1 MTVRP
6 FTLALAAVIAFLAWE
21 TWWLGPDARRVPLVV
36 VLPLAALVGWQLW
49 RERRVVEDRSAAERQ
64 PGGIVAIAWAAG
76 LPVAIAT
83 FGMLAGPPLYVVAF
97 MRRHGREGWRPA
109 LLLAAAVGALVWILF
124 AVLLEQSLPR
134 GIFG

>member
-6 FTLALAAVIAFLAWE
+6 FTLVLAAVIAFLAWQ

-36 VLPLAALVGWQLW
+36 VLTLAALVGGQLW
-49 RERRVVEDRSAAERQ
+49 RERRFGEDRSEPERQ
-64 PGGIVAIAWAAG
+64 AGGVLAVAWAAA
-76 LPVAIAT
+76 LPVAIAI

-124 AVLLEQSLPR
+124 AVLLQQSVPR